1 MEELMY
7 LHNFE
12 IPQIKIHFQMMSLIC
27 GLQCSRNDV
36 KNYVDSLEHIQYP
49 KSFYEDFKHY
59 IELVCAFLE
68 DPRFVSDICCMSKR
82 VLVRGEI

>member
-12 IPQIKIHFQMMSLIC
+12 IPRVKIHFRMMCLIWW
-27 GLQCSRNDV
+27 LLCSRNDV
-36 KNYVDSLEHIQYP
+36 KTYVDSVEDIQYL

-59 IELVCAFLE
+59 IELVCTFVE
-68 DPRFVSDICCMSKR
+68 DLRFVSDICCLSKR
-82 VLVRGEI
+82 VLVQG